1 MVIDYSS
8 RPPLEE
14 HVHGGPHLAPYSR
27 VYQSSYKA
35 AGRDQLGPAALQEFL
50 AVYDRIDARH
60 VVIRGRDS
68 ETTHGHKVSN
78 EIVAEFCRDHHPR
91 FIGMAGVDPH
101 KGIVAVRELEFAVKE
116 LGMCGLTL
124 HPFEHQIPI
133 NDPKMYPLYAKC
145 VELDVPL
152 NLHCSMSFSSAA
164 RMDCGHPR
172 FLDEVMMHFPDL
184 RVCASPPGFPWVLE
198 LIAVAWRHANVHI
211 GVTAVRPKYLNVANS
226 GYGPLLQYGNTVLQD
241 RIIWGS
247 AFPMQPIERTL
258 AEVME
263 LPIKD
268 GVKRKWTHDNC
279 ARFLRLA

>member
-1 MVIDYSS
+1 
-8 RPPLEE
+8 
-14 HVHGGPHLAPYSR
+14 
-27 VYQSSYKA
+27 
-35 AGRDQLGPAALQEFL
+35 
-50 AVYDRIDARH
+50 
-60 VVIRGRDS
+60 
-68 ETTHGHKVSN
+68 
-78 EIVAEFCRDHHPR
+78 
-91 FIGMAGVDPH
+91 
-101 KGIVAVRELEFAVKE
+101 
-116 LGMCGLTL
+116 MCGLTL